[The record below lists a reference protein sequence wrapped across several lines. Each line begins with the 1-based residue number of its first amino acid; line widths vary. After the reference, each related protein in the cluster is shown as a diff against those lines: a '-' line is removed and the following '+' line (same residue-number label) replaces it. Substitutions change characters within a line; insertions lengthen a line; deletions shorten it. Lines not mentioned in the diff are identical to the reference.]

1 VFEFAYSGRPPQL
14 YFIALSR
21 RSTLRKEG
29 HRGCGSSPEEVNYPS
44 PSCTVDDHRSEPKI
58 LTLSI
63 VLIQYCTSQHL
74 RIYSSLLYNDRSK
87 LGLPS
92 AFWLSE
98 ILCIS
103 TRVDLLWRCIRPGF
117 VIFEAILS
125 QRRPSPPGQSLGN
138 HTETIRL
145 SGIFEIDVV
154 VTFLWGLSSD
164 IGVQPCKPW
173 LIYTTRPVMVLRNH
187 DM

>member
-1 VFEFAYSGRPPQL
+1 VFGFAYSGRPPQL

-103 TRVDLLWRCIRPGF
+103 TRVDLLWRCIQPGF
-117 VIFEAILS
+117 VMFEAILS
-125 QRRPSPPGQSLGN
+125 QRRVPHLLVNRWAITPRLYVYPVYSKSMSWSLFSGVSVLISGFSPA
-138 HTETIRL
+138 
-145 SGIFEIDVV
+145 
-154 VTFLWGLSSD
+154 
-164 IGVQPCKPW
+164 
-173 LIYTTRPVMVLRNH
+173 NH
-187 DM
+187 D